1 MDSALSKGLLMEF
14 GDFRKVEDVS
24 AKDMDVIAPKRDQ
37 EDPRKETHEQRRI
50 KVEEAVQYLGRHP
63 EAFRKSLEAIVRK
76 LAEEDFTKDIS
87 EDDIVRSIDLQEKL
101 IKEYKNHCVEK
112 IGRFVRFPRLARLLG
127 QEGQVVV
134 ALSIDRT
141 GKLEY
146 SEIFLASDRLELDL
160 AALEAIRKAAPY
172 DAFPDDLSLKVLRF
186 YTTIT
191 FDLDKK

>member
-1 MDSALSKGLLMEF
+1 M
-14 GDFRKVEDVS
+14 
-24 AKDMDVIAPKRDQ
+24 
-37 EDPRKETHEQRRI
+37 
-50 KVEEAVQYLGRHP
+50 
-63 EAFRKSLEAIVRK
+63 
-76 LAEEDFTKDIS
+76 
-87 EDDIVRSIDLQEKL
+87 
-101 IKEYKNHCVEK
+101 EK
-112 IGRFVRFPRLARLLG
+112 IGRFVRFPRRARLLG

-191 FDLDKK
+191 FDLDKR